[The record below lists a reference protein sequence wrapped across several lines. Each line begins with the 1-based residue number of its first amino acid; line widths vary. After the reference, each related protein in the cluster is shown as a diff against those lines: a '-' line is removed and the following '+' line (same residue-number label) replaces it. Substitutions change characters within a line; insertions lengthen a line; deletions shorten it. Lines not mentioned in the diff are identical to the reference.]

1 MGYNYIIVDGTIT
14 AMMMLTIDC
23 WMAPNR
29 SESGDLVA
37 NPNRFPS
44 GIKFLADK
52 IHSIGLKF
60 GIYESA
66 GTKTCQGLPGS
77 LGTVSPKSH

>member
-1 MGYNYIIVDGTIT
+1 
-14 AMMMLTIDC
+14 MMMLTLDC

-37 NPNRFPS
+37 NVDRFPS
-44 GIKFLADK
+44 GIKSLVDE

-66 GTKTCQGLPGS
+66 GNKTCQGFPGS
-77 LGTVSPKSH
+77 LGQFLPGSHQC